1 MLKSNYFIRWFPAML
16 VISFILMI
24 LTTWTPSISNGIVE
38 QVLQYVS
45 LGLIAYFILTAYRK
59 EQILVVPRRNFWLI
73 ALGSLVLSY
82 IGSIFETL
90 RFVYSDFPIPSI
102 YSLILFSISHYVFL
116 YAIFYRII
124 TKRTLGQHVL
134 AFVDAAIIVI
144 FIGLV
149 AFHVLN
155 ELTNPGLQTVPYAII
170 VITNTSLGLFV
181 FFYFTFIQETH
192 WVSRMALFLL
202 FLSIFI
208 RGIYEVSSVYFPD
221 FSANYLVFFPILIRL
236 AQSAAILW
244 HVDHIEEGTARTTVI
259 PRSWLP
265 LLAVPLF
272 IHYLVEREGGKL
284 DIFIILVLLIIRQ
297 ILIARQHGLIVA
309 QLHERN
315 EQLASRIEHRKQQ
328 IKDSEQQV
336 IPLFLGHPDPMI
348 RLDQSGTALYANL
361 AAQRLFHLPD
371 MTIEHIPRT
380 MRHLLETLETDI
392 DEYEDEQHRRYEIID
407 IPIQIATTSMGR
419 FTILHDV
426 TERKLRQKRI
436 EYQAYHDAL
445 TSIGNRR
452 SLERDFSNH
461 LLEMNYLA
469 VVDLDGFKQVN
480 DTYGH
485 EAGDYVLIEV
495 AKRLSEHTNSLEQ
508 VYRLG
513 GDEFAILLHA
523 DDELSLRRKCK
534 SFLHFL
540 RRPYVYKG
548 QSLFVS
554 ASIGVTA
561 CHEADLETCLKQ
573 ADLAMYRVKHRD
585 KNDVALYRA
594 DP

>member
-181 FFYFTFIQETH
+181 FFYFTFIQEIH

-265 LLAVPLF
+265 LLAIPLF
-272 IHYLVEREGGKL
+272 IHYMVEQEGGKL
-284 DIFIILVLLIIRQ
+284 DIFIILFLLIVRQ

-328 IKDSEQQV
+328 IQDSEQQV

-371 MTIEHIPRT
+371 MTIEHVPRT
-380 MRHLLETLETDI
+380 MRHLLEMLETNV
-392 DEYEDEQHRRYEIID
+392 DEYEDEQSRRYEIID
-407 IPIQIATTSMGR
+407 IPIQIAATSMGR

-426 TERKLRQKRI
+426 TESKIRQKRI
-436 EYQAYHDAL
+436 EYHAYHDAL
-445 TSIGNRR
+445 TNIGNRR
-452 SLERDFSNH
+452 SLERDFSNR
-461 LLEMNYLA
+461 LSDKNYLA
-469 VVDLDGFKQVN
+469 LVDLDGFKQVN

-485 EAGDYVLIEV
+485 EAGDYILIEV
-495 AKRLSEHTNSLEQ
+495 AKRLSEHTSSSES

-513 GDEFAILLHA
+513 GDEFAILLQA

-534 SFLHFL
+534 SFLQFL

>member
-16 VISFILMI
+16 LISFALMI
-24 LTTWTPSISNGIVE
+24 LATWTPSISNRIVE
-38 QVLQYVS
+38 QVLQYAS

-59 EQILVVPRRNFWLI
+59 EQALVVPRRKFWLI
-73 ALGSLVLSY
+73 ALGSLVLSC
-82 IGSIFETL
+82 IGSVLETL
-90 RFVYSDFPIPSI
+90 HFFNPDFPVPSI

-134 AFVDAAIIVI
+134 AFVDAAIIVV

-155 ELTNPGLQTVPYAII
+155 ELTNPELQTVPYAII

-221 FSANYLVFFPILIRL
+221 FSANYLLFFPILIRL

-244 HVDHIEEGTARTTVI
+244 HIDHIEEGTTRTTVI

-272 IHYLVEREGGKL
+272 IHYMVEREGGKL

-436 EYQAYHDAL
+436 EYHAYHDAL

-561 CHEADLETCLKQ
+561 CHKADLETCLKQ

-594 DP
+594 DS

>member
-1 MLKSNYFIRWFPAML
+1 MAKSNFFVHWFPAML
-16 VISFILMI
+16 VISFILMT
-24 LTTWTPSISNGIVE
+24 LAVLAPSVSNQIVE
-38 QVLQYVS
+38 QILQYIS
-45 LGLIAYFILTAYRK
+45 LGLIAHFILTAYRK
-59 EQILVVPRRNFWLI
+59 EKSLVVPRRKFWLI
-73 ALGSLVLSY
+73 ALGSLLLSC

-90 RFVYSDFPIPSI
+90 RFFQPDIPIPAVS
-102 YSLILFSISHYVFL
+102 SLILFSFSHYVFL

-134 AFVDAAIIVI
+134 ALVDATIIVV

-149 AFHVLN
+149 VFHVLN
-155 ELTNPGLQTVPYAII
+155 ELTNPGLQTVPFAII

-181 FFYFTFIQETH
+181 FFYFVFIQETH
-192 WVSRMALFLL
+192 WVSRMALLLL

-208 RGIYEVSSVYFPD
+208 RGIYEISSVYFPD
-221 FSANYLVFFPILIRL
+221 FSMSHLTFLPILIRL

-244 HVDHIEEGTARTTVI
+244 HIDHIEEGTARTTVI

-265 LLAVPLF
+265 LLAIPLF
-272 IHYLVEREGGKL
+272 IHYMVEQEGGKL
-284 DIFIILVLLIIRQ
+284 DIFIILFLLIIRQ
-297 ILIARQHGLIVA
+297 ILIARQHGLIVQ
-309 QLHERN
+309 QLHARN
-315 EQLASRIEHRKQQ
+315 AQLASRIEHRKQQ
-328 IKDSEQQV
+328 IQESEQQV

-380 MRHLLETLETDI
+380 MRQMLRTLETDAR
-392 DEYEDEQHRRYEIID
+392 EYEDEQQRQYEIID
-407 IPIQIATTSMGR
+407 IPIHIASHSMGR

-426 TERKLRQKRI
+426 TDRKARQKRI
-436 EYQAYHDAL
+436 EYHAYHDAL

-452 SLERDFSNH
+452 SLERDFTDRLH
-461 LLEMNYLA
+461 EMNYLA
-469 VVDLDGFKQVN
+469 LVDLDGFKQVN

-495 AKRLSEHTNSLEQ
+495 AKRLDEYSNASGS

-513 GDEFAILLHA
+513 GDEFAILLAA
-523 DDELSLRRKCK
+523 DDELSLRRICK
-534 SFLHFL
+534 SLLQYL

-548 QSLFVS
+548 QSLLVS

-561 CHEADLETCLKQ
+561 CDQSDLETCLKQ
-573 ADLAMYRVKHRD
+573 ADLAMYRIKHRD
-585 KNDVALYRA
+585 KNDVALYRS
-594 DP
+594 DL

>member
-1 MLKSNYFIRWFPAML
+1 
-16 VISFILMI
+16 MI

-265 LLAVPLF
+265 LLAIPLF
-272 IHYLVEREGGKL
+272 IHYMVEQEGGKL
-284 DIFIILVLLIIRQ
+284 DIFIILFLLIVRQ

-328 IKDSEQQV
+328 IQDSEQQV

-371 MTIEHIPRT
+371 MTIEHVPRT
-380 MRHLLETLETDI
+380 MRHLLEMLETNV
-392 DEYEDEQHRRYEIID
+392 DEYEDEQSRRYEIID
-407 IPIQIATTSMGR
+407 IPIQIAATSMGR

-426 TERKLRQKRI
+426 T
-436 EYQAYHDAL
+436 
-445 TSIGNRR
+445 
-452 SLERDFSNH
+452 
-461 LLEMNYLA
+461 
-469 VVDLDGFKQVN
+469 
-480 DTYGH
+480 
-485 EAGDYVLIEV
+485 
-495 AKRLSEHTNSLEQ
+495 
-508 VYRLG
+508 
-513 GDEFAILLHA
+513 
-523 DDELSLRRKCK
+523 
-534 SFLHFL
+534 
-540 RRPYVYKG
+540 
-548 QSLFVS
+548 
-554 ASIGVTA
+554 
-561 CHEADLETCLKQ
+561 
-573 ADLAMYRVKHRD
+573 
-585 KNDVALYRA
+585 
-594 DP
+594 